1 MRPPLLLCSLA
12 LTLAACG
19 GGDTDEGDAP
29 DDGAGGPLAS
39 WMDAQRI
46 QAAGPATHVEMGDDG
61 ASSYLLVQGTRLSD
75 AGPAKPGLAYIGT
88 SGPRAAG
95 QGTQWLSFEM
105 LGHNYFATQGE
116 HLPLALRFRQFP
128 DPFASGAPP
137 QAVEGRMVFLGRD
150 ALRQWDCR
158 RPDAVGVYFE
168 TRISGRQRLPDAVA
182 AKCAD
187 DTLSLHDGQVYRVEL
202 RADAQRTAYRIT
214 AADSGALLS
223 QGSTGVLDFPPLP
236 FNAAFL
242 AEAANPAGNG
252 PYAAYLQQQQESAAF
267 ALAAT
272 FLRPGQPWSLRF
284 MNIASGW
291 SSEAVH

>member
-1 MRPPLLLCSLA
+1 MRSPFWLCTLA

-19 GGDTDEGDAP
+19 GGTDDEGDAQ
-29 DDGAGGPLAS
+29 DSGASGPLAT
-39 WMDAQRI
+39 WTDAQRI
-46 QAAGPATHVEMGDDG
+46 QASGPATHVEMGDDG
-61 ASSYLLVQGTRLSD
+61 TSSYLLVGSTRLSD
-75 AGPAKPGLAYIGT
+75 PGQAKSALAYIGT
-88 SGPRAAG
+88 SGPQPAG

-105 LGHNYFATQGE
+105 RGHNYFATQGE
-116 HLPLALRFRQFP
+116 HLPLALRFRQYS
-128 DPFASGAPP
+128 DPFTTGTPP

-150 ALRQWDCR
+150 ALRQWDCS

-168 TRISGRQRLPDAVA
+168 TRVSGRNTLADAVA

-187 DTLSLHDGQVYRVEL
+187 DTLSLRDGQVYRVEL

-214 AADSGALLS
+214 AADSGALVS
-223 QGSTGVLDFPPLP
+223 QGSTGVLDFPPLA

-242 AEAANPAGNG
+242 AELADPARNG
-252 PYAAYLQQQQESAAF
+252 PYASYLQQQEGHTAF

-272 FLRPGQPWSLRF
+272 FLRPGQPWTLQF

-291 SSEAVH
+291 TGEAVP